1 MILRGVYYVLTNV
14 RPGLSPEKRPA
25 MTLPTIRTERLTLTV
40 FTPDAIDALLAGNAL
55 RLNAITASA
64 FPQPLAP
71 PPLMEDMLPDLRDR
85 LRKDPSQIGWWSWV
99 VTRRDTGQAI
109 GSVGLGGPPNDEGT
123 VIIGYATYPGF
134 EGKGYASEAAQG
146 LMEWALQQP
155 GVVRVAATIPPWN
168 EKSMRIAERIGMRRI
183 GTTWDEEVGDVYLF
197 AAERGV

>member
-1 MILRGVYYVLTNV
+1 
-14 RPGLSPEKRPA
+14 

-109 GSVGLGGPPNDEGT
+109 GSVGLGGPPNEEGT
-123 VIIGYATYPGF
+123 VIIGLRDVSRLRG
-134 EGKGYASEAAQG
+134 EGLRQRGSTGADGVGAAAARRGASGGDHSPVERQVDADRGADRDAAD
-146 LMEWALQQP
+146 
-155 GVVRVAATIPPWN
+155 RN
-168 EKSMRIAERIGMRRI
+168 
-183 GTTWDEEVGDVYLF
+183 DVG
-197 AAERGV
+197 

>member
-14 RPGLSPEKRPA
+14 RHGLSPEKLAA

-109 GSVGLGGPPNDEGT
+109 GSVGLGDRPMTRAPSSSGT
-123 VIIGYATYPGF
+123 
-134 EGKGYASEAAQG
+134 
-146 LMEWALQQP
+146 
-155 GVVRVAATIPPWN
+155 
-168 EKSMRIAERIGMRRI
+168 RRI
-183 GTTWDEEVGDVYLF
+183 RAL
-197 AAERGV
+197 RGRATRAKRPRG